1 MRFPT
6 EDAVGHGGGAGTGSP
21 SKVPVSRGWSE
32 FSVFE
37 GLGSKQ
43 LEDERTGGVSIARS
57 ARLGV
62 EGAEEARIS
71 DDYDDK
77 RDDNPK
83 ECKHR
88 SLSMLNHTGISHP
101 LGARVKAIATC
112 ARSGDATRMAKKID
126 DGMKPAKE
134 RVGRKSDT
142 INIGRGRLSAV
153 EGRRNTLED
162 NIQDRWIVD
171 ANVMLKNTKN
181 LGYME

>member
-1 MRFPT
+1 M
-6 EDAVGHGGGAGTGSP
+6 
-21 SKVPVSRGWSE
+21 
-32 FSVFE
+32 
-37 GLGSKQ
+37 GSKQ
-43 LEDERTGGVSIARS
+43 LEDEQTGGVSIARS
-57 ARLGV
+57 AQLGV

-88 SLSMLNHTGISHP
+88 SLSMVEASGGDVFCGVTITEEDDGGGSCMPAMRLPERQSEPSPISSTIQAYHICFR
-101 LGARVKAIATC
+101 ARVKAIATC

-126 DGMKPAKE
+126 DGMKLAKE

-162 NIQDRWIVD
+162 NIQVD
-171 ANVMLKNTKN
+171 VASNRQDTRVAT
-181 LGYME
+181 